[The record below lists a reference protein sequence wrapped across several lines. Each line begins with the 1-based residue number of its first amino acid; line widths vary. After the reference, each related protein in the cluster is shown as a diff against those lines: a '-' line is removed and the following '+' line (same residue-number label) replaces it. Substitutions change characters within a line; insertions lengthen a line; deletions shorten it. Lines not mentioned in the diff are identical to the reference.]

1 MNGEEMSRV
10 DQALAAARGLL
21 DLAGVVG
28 VGQGQQG
35 GKSGQGGQGGQESGA
50 CVVVLVAA
58 RTPRLVAAL
67 PKQIL
72 GVPVAVRELRALQ

>member
-1 MNGEEMSRV
+1 MNGEEMSPV

-35 GKSGQGGQGGQESGA
+35 GKSGKESGA

-72 GVPVAVRELRALQ
+72 GVPVAIREIRARQ

>member
-1 MNGEEMSRV
+1 MSQV
-10 DQALAAARGLL
+10 EKALAAARGLL

-28 VGQGQQG
+28 VGQGEQDGPSQ
-35 GKSGQGGQGGQESGA
+35 SGQGGQESGA

-72 GVPVAVRELRALQ
+72 GVPVAIRETRALPLI

>member
-1 MNGEEMSRV
+1 MSPV

-28 VGQGQQG
+28 EGQGQQG
-35 GKSGQGGQGGQESGA
+35 GKSGKSGKGSGA

-67 PKQIL
+67 PTHIL
-72 GVPVAVRELRALQ
+72 GVPVAIRELRALQ

>member
-1 MNGEEMSRV
+1 MSPV

-35 GKSGQGGQGGQESGA
+35 GQGGKGGKESGA

-72 GVPVAVRELRALQ
+72 GVPVTIREIQARPLI